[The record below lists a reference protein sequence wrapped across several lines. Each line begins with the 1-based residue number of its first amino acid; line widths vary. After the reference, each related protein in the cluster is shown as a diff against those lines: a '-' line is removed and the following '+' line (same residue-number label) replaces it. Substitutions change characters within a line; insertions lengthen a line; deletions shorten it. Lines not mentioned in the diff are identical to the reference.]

1 MTAVSDAWAGLDA
14 STAVPI
20 RASPAASTAAAVET
34 NPFDQTSD
42 PEDWAA
48 WEKASKEDRAEQ
60 LRLWTQTRTYA
71 ETQRQLVTLR
81 GRRHAQQLLDAEIAD
96 AARAAVESSTRV
108 LDGASFLLDV
118 PDLPPA
124 LWGEGTNILWAR
136 GESLII
142 AGPQGVGKTTLAGQ
156 LLRGALAL
164 QPDVLGFP
172 VTPCDNKVGYLA
184 MDRPEQARRNL
195 GRMFK
200 PEEREY
206 IAEFLRF
213 WTGPLPTDVAA
224 DPETLVRVAR
234 MLEVDM
240 LFVDSLKDIAIGLSK
255 DEVGAAYNR
264 ARQMC
269 LAEGVQL
276 VELHHMVKNGADGK
290 APKQLRDVYG
300 ATWITAGAGSVVVLW
315 GDAGDPVVEFLHLK
329 QPLDEVGPFRILHNR
344 DTGLSSVFHEED
356 TDIVTIARRCSST
369 GLTAIEAARLIYGK
383 EEPSKSDVEKVRRK
397 LGKLVQDGLLIFAPP
412 VGNGAGAVAKWFAA
426 APSNWD
432 EPEQE
437 RYR

>member
-1 MTAVSDAWAGLDA
+1 MTTVNDAWAGLDA

-20 RASPAASTAAAVET
+20 RAAPATPAAAVET
-34 NPFDQTSD
+34 NPFDPASD
-42 PEDWAA
+42 PDDWAA

-60 LRLWTQTRTYA
+60 LRLWAETRTHA

-81 GRRHAQQLLDAEIAD
+81 GRRRAQQLLDAELAD

-164 QPDVLGFP
+164 QPEVLGFP

-200 PEEREY
+200 PDEREY

-240 LFVDSLKDIAIGLSK
+240 LFVDSLKDVAIGLSK

-356 TDIVTIARRCSST
+356 TDIVTIARRCAST

-383 EEPSKSDVEKVRRK
+383 EEPTKSDVEKVRRK

-432 EPEQE
+432 EPEPE